1 MKNEKLKIKKLIIS
15 RKVEKLKSEKGNP
28 LLFLPPFRGEIERG
42 DLSTCQ
48 LFNLSTKIDVARD
61 PWSAKC
67 SGRITI
73 RLFKRIVDRG
83 QWIVPVCHSCG
94 ICPRES
100 GEQGSRKLK
109 IKNDR

>member
-42 DLSTCQ
+42 DLSTC
-48 LFNLSTKIDVARD
+48 LSTKIDVARD

-83 QWIVPVCHSCG
+83 QWIVERG
-94 ICPRES
+94 
-100 GEQGSRKLK
+100 
-109 IKNDR
+109 